1 MKKYNKPIIEDE
13 TIEIDVA
20 IMSSADVNGNDVM
33 DISLFEES

>member
-20 IMSSADVNGNDVM
+20 IMSSADVNDDVM